1 MKNVSELE
9 GQFASGEG
17 GQKHRKRERKGRKKE
32 KTEV

>member
-9 GQFASGEG
+9 GQFARGEG
-17 GQKHRKRERKGRKKE
+17 GQRECKGRRNE